1 MELSISASIVLL
13 TRIEYIRIP
22 FFVLTSILINADPFL
37 QFLMS
42 EFQAYLQLGFN
53 HITDSLGYDHIL
65 FIMALC
71 TVYTL
76 IDWKKVIILVTAFT
90 IGHSITLALA
100 TLGFMKVNP
109 DLIEL
114 LIPITI
120 VITASLNFFYVVVPK
135 SSFSQNEKSSKIRYP
150 LALFFGLIHG
160 LGFSNYLR
168 TLLGKEAEI
177 FNPLLGF
184 NIGLELGQLIIVFVI
199 LSIAFVMIEI
209 LRVQRLSWIHI
220 LSGIIVGM
228 SLSLIINNEF
238 LHNLLT

>member
-1 MELSISASIVLL
+1 
-13 TRIEYIRIP
+13 
-22 FFVLTSILINADPFL
+22 
-37 QFLMS
+37 MS
-42 EFQAYLQLGFN
+42 EFKAYLQLGFE
-53 HITDSLGYDHIL
+53 HITDSNGYDHIL

-100 TLGFMKVNP
+100 TLGYINVNP
-109 DLIEL
+109 DWIEL

-120 VITASLNFFYVVVPK
+120 VITASINFFYKVPK
-135 SSFSQNEKSSKIRYP
+135 SGFTKQNNTNTYRYP

-168 TLLGKEAEI
+168 VLLGREAEI

-184 NIGLELGQLIIVFVI
+184 NVGLELGQLIIVFFI
-199 LSIAFVMIEI
+199 LTIAFVIIE
-209 LRVQRLSWIHI
+209 LMRAQRMSWINI

-228 SLSLIINNEF
+228 AFSLILNNELF
-238 LHNLLT
+238 RTLAGMPVE

>member
-1 MELSISASIVLL
+1 
-13 TRIEYIRIP
+13 
-22 FFVLTSILINADPFL
+22 
-37 QFLMS
+37 MS
-42 EFQAYLQLGFN
+42 EFQAYLQLGFS

-100 TLGFMKVNP
+100 TLGFVNVNP
-109 DLIEL
+109 DWIEL

-120 VITASLNFFYVVVPK
+120 VITASLNFFYRVQKAGLEPQAK
-135 SSFSQNEKSSKIRYP
+135 ASNIRYP

-168 TLLGKEAEI
+168 TLLGKEADI
-177 FNPLLGF
+177 VSPLLGF
-184 NIGLELGQLIIVFVI
+184 NVGLELGQLIIVFVI
-199 LSIAFVMIEI
+199 LSIAFVVIEI

-238 LHNLLT
+238 LQSL